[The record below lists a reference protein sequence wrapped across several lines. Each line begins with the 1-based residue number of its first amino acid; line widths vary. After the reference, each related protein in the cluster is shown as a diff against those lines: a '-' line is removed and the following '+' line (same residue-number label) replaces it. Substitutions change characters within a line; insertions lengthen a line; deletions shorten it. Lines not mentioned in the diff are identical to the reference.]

1 MLVELG
7 VVEQRYA
14 AVLEVVRDGVSVTEV
29 AFRYGVARQTVHRW
43 LRRYAASGLA
53 GLVDRSPTPDSCPH
67 QMPAVVEARIVE
79 LRRANPGW
87 GPRTLLFRLE
97 AEGVEPLPGRSSVY
111 RALVRHGL
119 IEPEARRRRKADY
132 KRWERARPMELW
144 QMDVVGG
151 VMLADGWKAS
161 IVSGIDDHSRF
172 IVSALVVRRATARP
186 VCDALGI
193 AMAAHGVP
201 QQILT
206 DNGKVFTGRF
216 GPGSGEVL
224 FDRICR
230 ENGIKHI
237 LTAPRSPT
245 TTGKV
250 ERWHKTLRQEFLAD
264 KVFDSVEDA
273 QTQIDGWVRKYNFER
288 RHQGIGDVVP
298 WERFRLA
305 GEDHT
310 EAVDSTLVEPSTT
323 RKVGSH
329 GKISF
334 ASELYKVGVWLAGE
348 TVEVAVADGLV
359 SVHHRGV
366 LVATHAQRHRPAK
379 ETKAL
384 ARKATRRQRR
394 PRQATVGQAVTRK
407 VDSSGNVS
415 FAASNYSVGLKHRRR
430 QVQVAIVGGT
440 VEISSGGE
448 VIKVHPIRHD
458 RSREHGAFSNPGGRP
473 HRINAAKP
481 HPGVEHRYR
490 SQTGTRVPELDILG
504 RTGVIHEARASN
516 RVGSRPDQRRP
527 LNPRARVA
535 KLPEP
540 NRNTGTGT

>member
-1 MLVELG
+1 
-7 VVEQRYA
+7 
-14 AVLEVVRDGVSVTEV
+14 
-29 AFRYGVARQTVHRW
+29 
-43 LRRYAASGLA
+43 
-53 GLVDRSPTPDSCPH
+53 
-67 QMPAVVEARIVE
+67 
-79 LRRANPGW
+79 
-87 GPRTLLFRLE
+87 
-97 AEGVEPLPGRSSVY
+97 
-111 RALVRHGL
+111 
-119 IEPEARRRRKADY
+119 
-132 KRWERARPMELW
+132 
-144 QMDVVGG
+144 
-151 VMLADGWKAS
+151 
-161 IVSGIDDHSRF
+161 
-172 IVSALVVRRATARP
+172 
-186 VCDALGI
+186 
-193 AMAAHGVP
+193 MAAHGVP

-264 KVFDSVEDA
+264 KAFDSVEDA

-359 SVHHRGV
+359 SVLIGV
-366 LVATHAQRHRPAK
+366 CWSPLT
-379 ETKAL
+379 L
-384 ARKATRRQRR
+384 
-394 PRQATVGQAVTRK
+394 
-407 VDSSGNVS
+407 SG
-415 FAASNYSVGLKHRRR
+415 
-430 QVQVAIVGGT
+430 T
-440 VEISSGGE
+440 
-448 VIKVHPIRHD
+448 
-458 RSREHGAFSNPGGRP
+458 GRP
-473 HRINAAKP
+473 KKP
-481 HPGVEHRYR
+481 
-490 SQTGTRVPELDILG
+490 
-504 RTGVIHEARASN
+504 
-516 RVGSRPDQRRP
+516 RR
-527 LNPRARVA
+527 
-535 KLPEP
+535 
-540 NRNTGTGT
+540 

>member
-1 MLVELG
+1 M
-7 VVEQRYA
+7 
-14 AVLEVVRDGVSVTEV
+14 
-29 AFRYGVARQTVHRW
+29 
-43 LRRYAASGLA
+43 
-53 GLVDRSPTPDSCPH
+53 
-67 QMPAVVEARIVE
+67 
-79 LRRANPGW
+79 
-87 GPRTLLFRLE
+87 
-97 AEGVEPLPGRSSVY
+97 
-111 RALVRHGL
+111 
-119 IEPEARRRRKADY
+119 
-132 KRWERARPMELW
+132 
-144 QMDVVGG
+144 
-151 VMLADGWKAS
+151 
-161 IVSGIDDHSRF
+161 
-172 IVSALVVRRATARP
+172 
-186 VCDALGI
+186 
-193 AMAAHGVP
+193 
-201 QQILT
+201 
-206 DNGKVFTGRF
+206 
-216 GPGSGEVL
+216 
-224 FDRICR
+224 
-230 ENGIKHI
+230 
-237 LTAPRSPT
+237 
-245 TTGKV
+245 
-250 ERWHKTLRQEFLAD
+250 
-264 KVFDSVEDA
+264 FDSVEDA

-473 HRINAAKP
+473 HRINAA
-481 HPGVEHRYR
+481 
-490 SQTGTRVPELDILG
+490 
-504 RTGVIHEARASN
+504 
-516 RVGSRPDQRRP
+516 
-527 LNPRARVA
+527 
-535 KLPEP
+535 
-540 NRNTGTGT
+540 